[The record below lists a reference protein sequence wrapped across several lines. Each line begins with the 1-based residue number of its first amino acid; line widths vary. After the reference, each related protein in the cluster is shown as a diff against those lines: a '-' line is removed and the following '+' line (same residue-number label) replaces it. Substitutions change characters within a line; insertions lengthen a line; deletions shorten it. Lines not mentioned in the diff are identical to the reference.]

1 MRLMQTADVAFAVLL
16 VSMVAAETARAAESD
31 TKATGQSSDWW
42 GTTVGW
48 TKDRI
53 FYATQP
59 PLPTGRWD
67 DQYMNSFAGVPT
79 PPGAGW
85 NTWSFL
91 NKPATV
97 AGWTGEY
104 YSNPAPR
111 TDKSALGSIDQNSTD
126 LYLYRGFFFP
136 NDLYQ
141 IKYTKSYAYVPRK
154 AKADNPAVAETR
166 ITDPY
171 SPSDPIS
178 GQPWSI
184 GLDYAQFGAIG
195 MGNPADEL
203 FDQYGITL
211 NPTGTRPVTY
221 NLYSIQL
228 FANGTASITTDLNGN
243 DASET
248 GMLTPGLN
256 GVLTLDGMDVTA
268 AQATTD
274 LEKFYNPST
283 GWDLNPKGYTISTFK
298 PDNPSYL
305 ANVFAISATVFLPG
319 SVASANLTSVDESIA
334 EAVNTDAPIPEPAAW
349 GLMALGAGL
358 VGGAL
363 RRSRRAPGRI
373 EARS

>member
-1 MRLMQTADVAFAVLL
+1 MRLAQIAATALAVAVCL
-16 VSMVAAETARAAESD
+16 AATGTARADPSD
-31 TKATGQSSDWW
+31 TSATSQSSDWF

-59 PLPTGRWD
+59 PLPVGRWD

-79 PPGAGW
+79 PPGGGW

-97 AGWTGEY
+97 AGWKGEY

-126 LYLYRGFFFP
+126 LYLYRGSLFP

-171 SPSDPIS
+171 SPADPNPGGS
-178 GQPWSI
+178 WSI
-184 GLDYAQFGAIG
+184 GLDYAQFGSLG
-195 MGNPADEL
+195 TADPNDEI

-211 NPTGTRPVTY
+211 HPTTGSPVTY
-221 NLYSIQL
+221 NLFSIQL
-228 FANGTASITTDLNGN
+228 LANGTASITTDLNGN

-248 GMLTPGLN
+248 GMLTAGLN

-268 AQATTD
+268 AQATAD
-274 LEKFYNPST
+274 LEKFYSSST
-283 GWDLNPKGYTISTFK
+283 GWNLNPNGYTIAQFK
-298 PDNPSYL
+298 PDNPTYL
-305 ANVFAISATVFLPG
+305 ASVFAISGTVFLPG
-319 SVASANLTSVDESIA
+319 SVASATLTSADMSIA
-334 EAVNTDAPIPEPAAW
+334 EATNTNSVPEPA
-349 GLMALGAGL
+349 
-358 VGGAL
+358 
-363 RRSRRAPGRI
+363 S
-373 EARS
+373 

>member
-1 MRLMQTADVAFAVLL
+1 MGLVRRIEMVLAAV
-16 VSMVAAETARAAESD
+16 VISVAAAGTAHPAPSD
-31 TKATGQSSDWW
+31 TSATGLNSDWW

-67 DQYMNSFAGVPT
+67 DQYMNSFAGVAT

-104 YSNPAPR
+104 FSNPATR
-111 TDKSALGSIDQNSTD
+111 TDTSALGSIDQNSTD
-126 LYLYRGFFFP
+126 LYRYRGTLFR

-178 GQPWSI
+178 GQDWSI

-195 MGNPADEL
+195 SGNPNDEIAG
-203 FDQYGITL
+203 QYGITL
-211 NPTGTRPVTY
+211 YPVSGSAVTY
-221 NLYSIQL
+221 NLFSIQL
-228 FANGTASITTDLNGN
+228 FANGMASITTDLNGN
-243 DASET
+243 DASVT
-248 GMLTPGLN
+248 DMLTSGLN
-256 GVLTLDGMDVTA
+256 GVLTLDGKDVTA
-268 AQATTD
+268 AQATAD
-274 LEKFYNPST
+274 LETFYSAGA
-283 GWDLNPKGYTISTFK
+283 GWDLNPDGYTITSFK
-298 PDNPSYL
+298 PDDPADL

-319 SVASANLTSVDESIA
+319 SIQSASLTSADMSVA
-334 EAVNTDAPIPEPAAW
+334 EANNAVPEPATW
-349 GLMALGAGL
+349 TMLALGAGL
-358 VGGAL
+358 AGAAL
-363 RRSRRAPGRI
+363 RRRSRLAGRAR
-373 EARS
+373 AAW